1 MVALVALVVAQ
12 ALVAHVALVVAHVA
26 LVVAQALVAHV
37 ALVVAHVALVACSGI
52 VVDFQDYAL
61 LLVKRVI
68 LPLISFYRVY
78 LLKCKKVNNEF
89 SKTSCSILMIF

>member
-1 MVALVALVVAQ
+1 MVSLVALVVAQ

-26 LVVAQALVAHV
+26 LVVAHV
-37 ALVVAHVALVACSGI
+37 ALVVAHVACSGI

-61 LLVKRVI
+61 LLGKRVI

-89 SKTSCSILMIF
+89 SKTSGSILMIF

>member
-1 MVALVALVVAQ
+1 MVSLVALVVAQ
-12 ALVAHVALVVAHVA
+12 ALVAHVSLVA
-26 LVVAQALVAHV
+26 LVVAQALVAH
-37 ALVVAHVALVACSGI
+37 VACSGI